1 MIKYNFR
8 DDKEEEKE
16 KEKENSD
23 SIKKNKFNPKRTFS
37 FRKKAK
43 FIKKRSHSQVSSM
56 VGFRIFNGLN
66 NNKIITNKIQ
76 NLDVKTN
83 SIIDLDDTETK
94 KYKISL
100 PKDKINRQIINKN
113 KNEIDKNTD
122 AVTHIISNIP
132 LIKERMKY
140 NNICKINSREEQEDK
155 NIDDS
160 ISSNNELVSHN
171 FSLSAFSNYNISN
184 VNQSN
189 IKSLDKKKFHFAKL
203 NQRYNLYKHNFLKMR
218 RSMSN
223 DKKREYEHLADQIR
237 SRQLNELLYNNE
249 EYDDEIE
256 EEKEG
261 NNSSL
266 LNPLGKS
273 VGLNKN
279 NSLLEAIVNPND
291 NPVYSRFYLPRCG
304 TMLLSRDEQNKK
316 IK

>member
-1 MIKYNFR
+1 
-8 DDKEEEKE
+8 
-16 KEKENSD
+16 
-23 SIKKNKFNPKRTFS
+23 
-37 FRKKAK
+37 
-43 FIKKRSHSQVSSM
+43 M

-83 SIIDLDDTETK
+83 SIIDMDDTKTK

-100 PKDKINRQIINKN
+100 PKDKVNKQIINKN
-113 KNEIDKNTD
+113 TSEIFKNTD

-132 LIKERMKY
+132 LIKESMKY
-140 NNICKINSREEQEDK
+140 NLICKINTKNEPNEK

-160 ISSNNELVSHN
+160 ISSNNDLVSHN

-184 VNQSN
+184 VNQSK
-189 IKSLDKKKFHFAKL
+189 IKSLDKKKFHFEKL

-291 NPVYSRFYLPRCG
+291 NPVYSRFYLPKCG
-304 TMLLSRDEQNKK
+304 SKLLSRGEQNKK